1 MQAFSLT
8 AVSMSGLSGVC
19 KPLTT
24 HSGVRKVSDY
34 SGGRTASGH
43 FRLCPCFSVP
53 CLINGSYEAN
63 ELSGIRRESVPEKTD
78 PLGMIRVGKMV

>member
-1 MQAFSLT
+1 MQA
-8 AVSMSGLSGVC
+8 LSHCSINVRPQWC
-19 KPLTT
+19 VQTFADT
-24 HSGVRKVSDY
+24 HGVRKVSDY
-34 SGGRTASGH
+34 SRGRTASGH
-43 FRLCPCFSVP
+43 FCLCPCFSVP